1 MSYRKALKDAEC
13 FLEQA
18 GVPDAGIDAWY
29 LMEYVLKQNGISD
42 AGRSWYFLHCEEE
55 MPENCQVAYQKL
67 LKKRGERIPLQQL
80 TGEQEFM
87 GI

>member
-1 MSYRKALKDAEC
+1 MSEENGRTDLTWRELLDEGGARLSE
-13 FLEQA
+13 A
-18 GVPDAGIDAWY
+18 GVPDAGTDAWY

-67 LKKRGERIPLQQL
+67 LKKRKIKK
-80 TGEQEFM
+80 
-87 GI
+87 

>member
-29 LMEYVLKQNGISD
+29 LMEYVLKQKWD
-42 AGRSWYFLHCEEE
+42 FRCRPFLVF
-55 MPENCQVAYQKL
+55 PSL
-67 LKKRGERIPLQQL
+67 
-80 TGEQEFM
+80 
-87 GI
+87 